1 MKKTNSKDGSHSRPL
16 LMAHLIAGYPD
27 LATSLEI
34 AKALVEGGAQM
45 LELQMPSSDP
55 AADGPAI
62 QAACTQALD
71 RGLRLD
77 HGFELAKRIVE
88 ATKAPLYIMAYACQI
103 YARGIKRFV
112 DDSSKAGVAGII
124 APDLP
129 VGEDEGLYAACAQS
143 GLDCVPV
150 IPITAP
156 QKRVEEIMAAARP
169 ARWVYTALRAGITG
183 SQTKLTS
190 EAMALLEDIR
200 QRGAR
205 TIAGFG
211 ISSKGQIE
219 LLAGHS
225 DAVVAGTFFVRT
237 IAKAQ
242 LEGEAP
248 TTAVRIAAEKLLS

>member
-1 MKKTNSKDGSHSRPL
+1 
-16 LMAHLIAGYPD
+16 MAHLIAGYPD

-62 QAACTQALD
+62 QAACSQALD

-77 HGFELAKRIVE
+77 QGFELAKRIVE
-88 ATKAPLYIMAYACQI
+88 ATKVPLYIMAYACQI

-112 DDSSKAGVAGII
+112 DDSGKAGAAGII

-150 IPITAP
+150 IPITTP
-156 QKRVEEIMAAARP
+156 QKRVEEIMATAGP
-169 ARWVYTALRAGITG
+169 ARWAYTALRAGITG
-183 SQTKLTS
+183 SQTELTTK
-190 EAMALLEDIR
+190 AMALLEDIR
-200 QRGAR
+200 QRGTK

-211 ISSKGQIE
+211 ISSSGQIE

-225 DAVVAGTFFVRT
+225 DAVVAGTFFVQ
-237 IAKAQ
+237 AVAGAQ
-242 LEGEAP
+242 STGEAP
-248 TTAVRIAAEKLLS
+248 AAAVRKAAERLLS